1 MKIVPNL
8 ISIFRICLVPV
19 FIAVYFSDT
28 NYTKLY
34 PALIYALASFS
45 DFLDGFLARRYKA
58 SSGLGKI
65 LDPLGDKLM
74 TISVMV
80 CITIDGIIPF
90 WAVLIAG
97 VKEILMAIGG
107 FVMHKVAR
115 VDIPPSNLLGKTA
128 TVVFFLVCVTLMLFR
143 DLPRGAAIAMISF
156 ALALTVVALAIY
168 LNKYITVM
176 KNRNLSGQLSAVSD
190 QETNDT

>member
-8 ISIFRICLVPV
+8 LSIFRICLVPV
-19 FIAVYFSDT
+19 FIVVYFSDT
-28 NYTKLY
+28 HDNKLY
-34 PALIYALASFS
+34 PTLIYALASFS
-45 DFLDGFLARRYKA
+45 DFLDGFLARRLKA
-58 SSGLGKI
+58 SSKVGKV

-107 FVMHKVAR
+107 FVMHKAAKA
-115 VDIPPSNLLGKTA
+115 DIPPSNILGKTA

-143 DLPRGAAIAMISF
+143 SIPSSLAIAMISF
-156 ALALTVVALAIY
+156 AIALTVLALGSYI
-168 LNKYITVM
+168 NTYITVM
-176 KNRNLSGQLSAVSD
+176 KNRESKYSK
-190 QETNDT
+190 